1 MKMILLHLSRII
13 LQSNP
18 GKMKVG
24 ICYFMLFISGLLA
37 AQKVEWISTTEKK
50 PWVNE
55 KNLKLDTTQEKQE
68 FSLEIYQDEPL
79 QTMTGFGGC
88 FNEFGYEAL
97 KNISED
103 KQESIYKELF
113 SPEGANFCLNRLPV
127 GASDYSLSYYSFDE
141 TKNDFA
147 MKDFSI
153 ERDKKGLIPYIK
165 RAQRYSPDMKF
176 FASPWCPPSWMKVN
190 ENYASTSS
198 SKYNSLPVEQES
210 VTGTTGFKMQKGYLE
225 SYALYFS
232 KFLDAYH
239 NEGIHIGALHVQN
252 EVLAEQI
259 FPSCI
264 WQAQDLALF
273 IGNYLGPRFE
283 KDGRN
288 VSIWL
293 GTLNVGDFNYI
304 QTAMKNPKAAR
315 YIKGI
320 GFQWDGKNSI
330 TETHKVYP
338 QMHLMQTENE
348 CGNGENNWKS
358 AEHTWSLMKHYIGN
372 GAEAYIY
379 WNFILKT
386 PGVSNWGWVQ
396 NSMVTISEKTG
407 AVIYTPEF
415 YVMKHFSHFVM
426 PGATLLRV
434 SDSRNVLAFKNPNGK
449 IIVVWANQSDTELI
463 QTLKI
468 AGNYLNVTLKA
479 NSFNT
484 FEF

>member
-1 MKMILLHLSRII
+1 MKKEI
-13 LQSNP
+13 
-18 GKMKVG
+18 VA
-24 ICYFMLFISGLLA
+24 FMLIVSGLVA
-37 AQKVEWISTTEKK
+37 AQKVVWVSTTEKK

-55 KNLKLDTTQEKQE
+55 KNQTLINIPGKLDFT
-68 FSLEIYQDEPL
+68 LEIFPDETL

-88 FNEFGYEAL
+88 FNELGYEAL
-97 KNISED
+97 KNISVD
-103 KQESIYKELF
+103 VQENIYKELF
-113 SPEGANFCLNRLPV
+113 SPEGANFQLNRLPV
-127 GASDYSLSYYSFDE
+127 GSSDYSLSYYSFDE
-141 TKNDFA
+141 TKNDFG

-153 ERDKKGLIPYIK
+153 ERDKNCLIPYIK
-165 RAQRYSPDMKF
+165 KAQKYCPEMKF

-198 SKYNSLPVEQES
+198 KKYNSLPSEQES

-225 SYALYFS
+225 AYALYFS
-232 KFLDAYH
+232 KFIDAYH
-239 NEGIHIGALHVQN
+239 NEGINIGDLHVQN

-264 WQAQDLALF
+264 WQPQDIALF

-283 KDGRN
+283 KENRK
-288 VSIWL
+288 VAIWL
-293 GTLNVGDFNYI
+293 STLNVGDFNYI
-304 QTAMKNPKAAR
+304 QTAMNNPKAAR
-315 YIKGI
+315 YITGF

-330 TETHKVYP
+330 AETHKAFP
-338 QMHLMQTENE
+338 QKHLMQTENE

-407 AVIYTPEF
+407 EVTYTPEF
-415 YVMKHFSHFVM
+415 YVMKHLSHFVL
-426 PGATLLRV
+426 PGATFLRV
-434 SDSRNVLAFKNPNGK
+434 SDNQNVLAFKNPDGK
-449 IIVVWANQSDTELI
+449 FIVVWANQSETKI
-463 QTLKI
+463 KQTLKI
-468 AGNYLNVTLKA
+468 ADKYLNVTLKG

-484 FEF
+484 FVF

>member
-1 MKMILLHLSRII
+1 MKTVI
-13 LQSNP
+13 
-18 GKMKVG
+18 VA
-24 ICYFMLFISGLLA
+24 FMLILSNLMT
-37 AQKVEWISTTEKK
+37 AQKVKWISTIEKK

-55 KNLKLDTTQEKQE
+55 KNLTLINASEKQE
-68 FSLEIYQDEPL
+68 FSIEIYPDDTL

-88 FNEFGYEAL
+88 FNEFGFEAL
-97 KNISED
+97 KNISTD

-113 SPEGANFCLNRLPV
+113 SPEGANFQLNRLPI
-127 GASDYSLSYYSFDE
+127 GASDYSLSFYSFDE
-141 TKNDFA
+141 TKNDFG

-153 ERDKKGLIPYIK
+153 ERDKKCLIPYIK
-165 RAQRYSPDMKF
+165 KAQKYCPEMKF

-225 SYALYFS
+225 AYALYFS
-232 KFLDAYH
+232 KFFDAYD
-239 NEGIHIGALHVQN
+239 NEGISIGNLHVQN

-264 WQAQDLALF
+264 WQPQDIALF

-283 KDGRN
+283 KEKRK
-288 VSIWL
+288 VTIWL

-304 QTAMKNPKAAR
+304 LTAMNNPNATR
-315 YIKGI
+315 YIKGF
-320 GFQWDGKNSI
+320 GFQWDGKKSI
-330 TETHKVYP
+330 AETHKVYP

-358 AEHTWSLMKHYIGN
+358 AEHTWSLMKHYIGS

-396 NSMVTISEKTG
+396 NSMVTVSEKTG
-407 AVIYTPEF
+407 EVTYTPEF
-415 YVMKHFSHFVM
+415 YVMKHLSHFVV
-426 PGATLLRV
+426 PGASLLRV
-434 SDSRNVLAFKNPNGK
+434 SDSRNILAFKNPNGK
-449 IIVVWANQSDTELI
+449 IIVVWANQTETEI
-463 QTLKI
+463 KQTLKI
-468 AGNYLNVTLKA
+468 AGKYLIVTLKG

-484 FEF
+484 FEI